1 MKTKLKA
8 WALSFLVMMSAPLFA
23 QEAANRVAVGFN
35 LSQYQKDFG
44 AGLHFISPYFAN
56 GKAAVKAGVNLQWF
70 ENSDG
75 TKTTWSTYQN
85 IQLGMRS
92 RMTVLENKIFIYGEG
107 GLLTILPSDVFSTK
121 SVVVGGFALFGFE
134 LKSAQNFSYFI
145 EMGSIGTGA
154 RADKIG
160 GEPIYSNGFVTN
172 VGFRIML

>member
-1 MKTKLKA
+1 MKTKLKTGV
-8 WALSFLVMMSAPLFA
+8 LSLLVMMSAPLFA
-23 QEAANRVAVGFN
+23 QEAPNRVAVGFN

-75 TKTTWSTYQN
+75 TRTTWTTYQN

-92 RMTVLENKIFIYGEG
+92 RMNVVENKVFVYGEG
-107 GLLTILPSDVFSTK
+107 GLLTILPSDAFSTK
-121 SVVVGGFALFGFE
+121 SVVIGGFALFGFE
-134 LKSAQNFSYFI
+134 FKTAPNFSYFI

-154 RADKIG
+154 RADKIT

-172 VGFRIML
+172 VGFRIVL